1 MDARATEKKVL
12 LIDDEPSLRRS
23 VSVGLM
29 QQGYQTEPCENGM
42 KALQTL
48 EMFKKKNIPLDYAIV
63 DIKLPDI
70 DGLKL
75 LKVIKFNYPSLPVVV
90 ITGYGSEATLEEAT
104 SQHADAYLEKP
115 FSMEDL
121 ARVLAGINVAVEESA
136 ASESRP
142 TESTAPAQSVSAYA
156 LLSLDSSANLLK
168 VYRKLYMLENVL
180 YCDAIRGDFEIVL
193 LLQALSFDKIQDV
206 LENEI
211 KNIEGVADVTLLN
224 VDTPVFGENVIN
236 IMSSVDKALGRDK
249 EEGVVY
255 TSQPMRVK
263 ASSYVM
269 LEIEKEKL
277 EAIYPVL
284 YFNDQVVY
292 CDYVRGK
299 YDIVLLMKGTSFSE
313 IDNTIKNKFKP
324 LDGVLRIKEWP
335 IITLFE

>member
-1 MDARATEKKVL
+1 MNAIVTEKKVL
-12 LIDDEPSLRRS
+12 LIDDEASLRRS

-29 QQGYQTEPCENGM
+29 QQGYQTEPCENGI

-48 EMFKKKNIPLDYAIV
+48 EMFKRKNIPLDYAIV

-75 LKVIKFNYPSLPVVV
+75 LKVIKFNYPNLPVIM
-90 ITGYGSEATLEEAT
+90 ITGYGSEAMHEEAT

-115 FSMEDL
+115 FSMDDL
-121 ARVLAGINVAVEESA
+121 AKVLSGINVTAEESTVV
-136 ASESRP
+136 ESTP
-142 TESTAPAQSVSAYA
+142 TEFVVPSQSVSAYA
-156 LLSLDSSANLLK
+156 LLSIDSSANLLK
-168 VYRKLYMLENVL
+168 VYRKLYFLENVL
-180 YCDAIRGDFEIVL
+180 YCDAIRGDYDIVL
-193 LLQALSFDKIQDV
+193 LLQAPTLGKIQDI
-206 LENEI
+206 LEKEV
-211 KNIEGVADVTLLN
+211 KNMEGIADVTLLN
-224 VDTPVFGENVIN
+224 AESPVFGENIIN

-249 EEGVVY
+249 EESEVY
-255 TSQPMRVK
+255 TSQPARIR

>member
-1 MDARATEKKVL
+1 MNAIATEKKVL
-12 LIDDEPSLRRS
+12 LIDDEASLRRS

-48 EMFKKKNIPLDYAIV
+48 EMFKRKNIPLDYAIV

-75 LKVIKFNYPSLPVVV
+75 LKVIKFNYPTLPVIM
-90 ITGYGSEATLEEAT
+90 ITGYGSEAMHEEAT

-115 FSMEDL
+115 FSMDDL
-121 ARVLAGINVAVEESA
+121 TGILSGINVAGAESA
-136 ASESRP
+136 VTESTP
-142 TESTAPAQSVSAYA
+142 TESAVPAQSVSAYA
-156 LLSLDSSANLLK
+156 LVSLDSAANLLK
-168 VYRKLYMLENVL
+168 VYRKLYYMDNVL
-180 YCDAIRGDFEIVL
+180 YCDAIRGDFDIVL
-193 LLQALSFDKIQDV
+193 LLQGPTFDKIQEV
-206 LENEI
+206 LDKEV
-211 KNIEGVADVTLLN
+211 KHIEGVADVTLLN
-224 VDTPVFGENVIN
+224 VESPVFGENVVN

-249 EEGVVY
+249 EEGEVY
-255 TSQPMRVK
+255 VSQPARIR

-292 CDYVRGK
+292 CDCVKGK
-299 YDIVLLMKGTSFSE
+299 YDILLLMKGTSFSE

>member
-48 EMFKKKNIPLDYAIV
+48 EIFKRKKIPLDYAIV

-75 LKVIKFNYPSLPVVV
+75 LKVIKFNYPNLPVVV

-104 SQHADAYLEKP
+104 TQNADAYLEKP
-115 FSMEDL
+115 FSMDDL
-121 ARVLAGINVAVEESA
+121 ARVLSGINVAGEQSAVPEST
-136 ASESRP
+136 P
-142 TESTAPAQSVSAYA
+142 TESTALAQPVSTYA

-168 VYRKLYMLENVL
+168 VYRKLYFLENVL
-180 YCDAIRGDFEIVL
+180 YCDAIRGDFDIVL
-193 LLQALSFDKIQDV
+193 LLQAPTFDQIQDV
-206 LENEI
+206 LDKEV

-224 VDTPVFGENVIN
+224 VDSPVFGENVVN

-249 EEGVVY
+249 EEGEVY
-255 TSQPMRVK
+255 TSQPARFR

-299 YDIVLLMKGTSFSE
+299 YDLVLLMKGTSFSE

-335 IITLFE
+335 IITMFE

>member
-1 MDARATEKKVL
+1 MGTRAAEKKVL

-23 VSVGLM
+23 VSMGLM

-48 EMFKKKNIPLDYAIV
+48 EMFKRNKIPLDYAIV

-75 LKVIKFNYPSLPVVV
+75 LKVIKFNYPDLPVIV

-104 SQHADAYLEKP
+104 TQHADAYLEKP
-115 FSMEDL
+115 FSMDDL
-121 ARVLAGINVAVEESA
+121 AKVLAAINVAGEENGVPDST
-136 ASESRP
+136 P
-142 TESTAPAQSVSAYA
+142 TESTAPAQSMSAYA

-168 VYRKLYMLENVL
+168 VYRKLYFLETVL
-180 YCDAIRGDFEIVL
+180 YCDAIRGDFDIVL
-193 LLQALSFDKIQDV
+193 LLQAPTFDEIQDV
-206 LENEI
+206 LEKEVR
-211 KNIEGVADVTLLN
+211 NIEGVADVTLLN
-224 VDTPVFGENVIN
+224 VDSPVFGENVVN

-249 EEGVVY
+249 EEGEVY
-255 TSQPMRVK
+255 TSQPARAR

-299 YDIVLLMKGTSFSE
+299 YDLVLLMKGTSFSE

-335 IITLFE
+335 IITMFE

>member
-1 MDARATEKKVL
+1 MDASAAEKKVL

-48 EMFKKKNIPLDYAIV
+48 EMFKRKKIPLDYAVV

-75 LKVIKFNYPSLPVVV
+75 LKVIKFNYPNLPVIV

-104 SQHADAYLEKP
+104 AQHADAYLEKP
-115 FSMEDL
+115 FSTDDL
-121 ARVLAGINVAVEESA
+121 ARVLSGINVTAEKIAV
-136 ASESRP
+136 
-142 TESTAPAQSVSAYA
+142 TESTPIESTATAQSVSAYA
-156 LLSLDSSANLLK
+156 LLSLDGSANLLQ
-168 VYRKLYMLENVL
+168 VYRKLYFQENVL
-180 YCDAIRGDFEIVL
+180 YCDAIRGDFDIVL
-193 LLQALSFDKIQDV
+193 LLQAHTFDEIQNI
-206 LENEI
+206 LEKEV

-224 VDTPVFGENVIN
+224 VYSPVFGENVVN
-236 IMSSVDKALGRDK
+236 IISSVDKALGRDK
-249 EEGVVY
+249 EEGEVY
-255 TSQPMRVK
+255 ASQPVRIR

-277 EAIYPVL
+277 ETIYPVL

-299 YDIVLLMKGTSFSE
+299 YDIVLLMKGSSFSE

-335 IITLFE
+335 IITMFE

>member
-1 MDARATEKKVL
+1 MNARAAEKKVL

-23 VSVGLM
+23 VSMGLM

-48 EMFKKKNIPLDYAIV
+48 EMFKRKKIPLDYAIL

-75 LKVIKFNYPSLPVVV
+75 LKVIKFNYPNLPVIV

-104 SQHADAYLEKP
+104 AQHADAYLEKP
-115 FSMEDL
+115 FSMDAL
-121 ARVLAGINVAVEESA
+121 ATILAGISMAAEKNITPESI
-136 ASESRP
+136 P
-142 TESTAPAQSVSAYA
+142 TESAAPAQSVSAYA
-156 LLSLDSSANLLK
+156 LLSLDDSANLLK
-168 VYRKLYMLENVL
+168 VYRKLYFQENVL
-180 YCDAIRGDFEIVL
+180 YCDAIRGEYDIVL
-193 LLQALSFDKIQDV
+193 LLQAPTFDKIQDV
-206 LENEI
+206 LDKEV

-224 VDTPVFGENVIN
+224 VDSPVLGENVVN

-249 EEGVVY
+249 EEGEVY
-255 TSQPMRVK
+255 TSQPVRIR

-284 YFNDQVVY
+284 YFNEQVVY

-299 YDIVLLMKGTSFSE
+299 YDLVLLMKGSSFSE
-313 IDNTIKNKFKP
+313 IDSTIKNKFKP

-335 IITLFE
+335 IITMFE

>member
-1 MDARATEKKVL
+1 MNARAAEKKVL
-12 LIDDEPSLRRS
+12 IIDDEPSLRRS
-23 VSVGLM
+23 VSMGLM

-48 EMFKKKNIPLDYAIV
+48 EMFKRKKIPLDYAIV

-75 LKVIKFNYPSLPVVV
+75 LKVIKFNYPNLPVIV
-90 ITGYGSEATLEEAT
+90 ITGYGSEAIRDEAT
-104 SQHADAYLEKP
+104 NQHADAYLEKP
-115 FSMEDL
+115 FSMDDL
-121 ARVLAGINVAVEESA
+121 AGVLSGIDMAGEESA
-136 ASESRP
+136 APESTP
-142 TESTAPAQSVSAYA
+142 AESTALAQSVSAYA

-168 VYRKLYMLENVL
+168 VYRKLYFLENVL
-180 YCDAIRGDFEIVL
+180 YCDAIRGDFDIVL
-193 LLQALSFDKIQDV
+193 LLQAPTFDKIQDV
-206 LENEI
+206 LENEV
-211 KNIEGVADVTLLN
+211 KNIEGVADVSLLN
-224 VDTPVFGENVIN
+224 VDSPMFGENVVN

-249 EEGVVY
+249 EGDEVY
-255 TSQPMRVK
+255 TSQPVRIR

-299 YDIVLLMKGTSFSE
+299 YDIVLLMKGSSFSE
-313 IDNTIKNKFKP
+313 IDSTIKNKFKP

-335 IITLFE
+335 IITMFE